1 MSDLDEFVWNAAAE
15 PSVQP
20 DRPPEPEVFEQTE
33 WEAEGEGVFTLVYSA
48 GDNDD
53 GFLLARPEDVQSL
66 TRWR

>member
-1 MSDLDEFVWNAAAE
+1 MDLRQLREVVGMSAAE
-15 PSVQP
+15 T
-20 DRPPEPEVFEQTE
+20 EPGVFEQTE

-53 GFLLARPEDVQSL
+53 EFLLARPEDVQSL

>member
-1 MSDLDEFVWNAAAE
+1 VDLRQLREVVAMSAAE
-15 PSVQP
+15 T
-20 DRPPEPEVFEQTE
+20 EPGVFEQTE

-53 GFLLARPEDVQSL
+53 EFLLARPEDVQSL

>member
-1 MSDLDEFVWNAAAE
+1 MASRYINATVFRGCSSMSAAE
-15 PSVQP
+15 T
-20 DRPPEPEVFEQTE
+20 EPGVFEQTE

-53 GFLLARPEDVQSL
+53 EFLLARPEDVQSL